1 MENRRWTVL
10 TYGVT
15 ASALTQ
21 LHQKMYMVPAL
32 AN

>member
-15 ASALTQ
+15 TSMLTE
-21 LHQKMYMVPAL
+21 LHQKMYTVPAL